1 MVNSQGKVSALAFE
15 WSGKIHPSDL
25 WQEPQRR
32 REGGGGK
39 WRLSSLTHKLYSKKQ
54 FFYRST
60 KNVANLLDAQVVLI
74 VQKWQGGAKEAKLL
88 ETKNFRP
95 KPENS
100 ILRIAT
106 I

>member
-32 REGGGGK
+32 REGGGGGEMK
-39 WRLSSLTHKLYSKKQ
+39 VKLSHTQIIFEKKQ

-60 KNVANLLDAQVVLI
+60 RTLLI
-74 VQKWQGGAKEAKLL
+74 Y
-88 ETKNFRP
+88 
-95 KPENS
+95 
-100 ILRIAT
+100 
-106 I
+106 